1 MQADLLLLPMCV
13 SPYTTATDA
22 CAGANALGDA
32 LPSEAF
38 KWVAIV
44 GTILLIILW
53 LGVAFGTIKHGV
65 QGRLFTAPCLSTAPT
80 EDKSWVSSE
89 GDELG

>member
-1 MQADLLLLPMCV
+1 MHALPACCLLPTV
-13 SPYTTATDA
+13 SFTHHHIAR
-22 CAGANALGDA
+22 AGANALGDA

-53 LGVAFGTIKHGV
+53 LGVAYGTVKHGV
-65 QGRLFTAPCLSTAPT
+65 QGRLLMAPCLTTAPT

-89 GDELG
+89 ASELH